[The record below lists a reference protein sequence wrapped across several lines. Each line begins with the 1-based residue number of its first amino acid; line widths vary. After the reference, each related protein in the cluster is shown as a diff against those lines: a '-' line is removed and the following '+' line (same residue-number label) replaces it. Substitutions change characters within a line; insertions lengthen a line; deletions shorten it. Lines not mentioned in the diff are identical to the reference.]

1 MVLAD
6 AAYGNSNEFRD
17 GLTELG
23 LPYVVGVQSSMT
35 VWDVRASEKGC
46 HFRRSWTEPLEP
58 PCGIVVTPAEH
69 DPAAVRGGGPDRELG
84 RDAGKYSTAVSKS
97 SAFVI

>member
-1 MVLAD
+1 M
-6 AAYGNSNEFRD
+6 
-17 GLTELG
+17 
-23 LPYVVGVQSSMT
+23 
-35 VWDVRASEKGC
+35 
-46 HFRRSWTEPLEP
+46 EPLFGVVEEP
-58 PCGIVVTPAEH
+58 IRH